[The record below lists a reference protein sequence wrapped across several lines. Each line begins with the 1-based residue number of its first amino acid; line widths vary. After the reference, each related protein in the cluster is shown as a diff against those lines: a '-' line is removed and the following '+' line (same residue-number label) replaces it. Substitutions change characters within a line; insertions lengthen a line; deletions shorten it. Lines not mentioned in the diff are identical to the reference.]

1 MRSGM
6 TAVVMMVA
14 VAAQIKGGN
23 WMEEFGRGGGGGGCC
38 WSGKIQ
44 FLQLYCSVCHHSLS
58 RLNTRAE

>member
-1 MRSGM
+1 M
-6 TAVVMMVA
+6 TAVVV
-14 VAAQIKGGN
+14 VVVVEVGNRGGN
-23 WMEEFGRGGGGGGCC
+23 GGGAAH